1 MNTENTVMKWYAEYK
16 DLVTFFGTMFVAV
29 AVVMGVTFSIMV
41 IASLPKPS
49 KKVIT
54 PHAVYEN
61 ADVLYHARGVVEIVT
76 EEGER
81 MTINGYSAIVWKEEE
96 KP

>member
-1 MNTENTVMKWYAEYK
+1 MNTENTVMKWYAK
-16 DLVTFFGTMFVAV
+16 LMDFVGFALPIFVVV

-61 ADVLYHARGVVEIVT
+61 ADVLYRAGGVVEIVT

>member
-1 MNTENTVMKWYAEYK
+1 MTTETKWYAEYK

-29 AVVMGVTFSIMV
+29 AVIVGVTFSIV
-41 IASLPKPS
+41 AIASLPKPS
-49 KKVIT
+49 KRVIT

-61 ADVLYHARGVVEIVT
+61 AVVLYHTGNVVNIVT

-81 MTINGYSAIVWKEEE
+81 MTINGYTTIVWKEEE